1 MRCRSHRSLL
11 LGLAAGCVAS
21 ASPSASAQEP
31 LFLRIRPA
39 GAPLGALVPEI
50 GGSGRS
56 EAEIARAAREAV
68 WERSA
73 VRARLA
79 IASVCTGCLG
89 PAPPHPPVRPPAPMP
104 ANPPDG
110 AQIALVPPEPSPAG
124 PQTPQPSTRGDP

>member
-1 MRCRSHRSLL
+1 MRCRFHRSLL
-11 LGLAAGCVAS
+11 AGLAAGCVAS

-31 LFLRIRPA
+31 LFLRIRPSD
-39 GAPLGALVPEI
+39 APLPEMD
-50 GGSGRS
+50 GSGRS
-56 EAEIARAAREAV
+56 EAASARAVREAV

-89 PAPPHPPVRPPAPMP
+89 PAPPHPPVRPSSPMP

-110 AQIALVPPEPSPAG
+110 AQVALVPPEPSPAG
-124 PQTPQPSTRGDP
+124 SPAPQPSTRGDP

>member
-11 LGLAAGCVAS
+11 LGLTAGCVAS

-31 LFLRIRPA
+31 LFLRIRPV
-39 GAPLGALVPEI
+39 GASLGASLGVPLPEI

-56 EAEIARAAREAV
+56 EAEIARSAREAV
-68 WERSA
+68 WARSA

-89 PAPPHPPVRPPAPMP
+89 PAHPPVGPPAPMP

-110 AQIALVPPEPSPAG
+110 AQIALVPPEPSPAEAQG
-124 PQTPQPSTRGDP
+124 PAAIDPR